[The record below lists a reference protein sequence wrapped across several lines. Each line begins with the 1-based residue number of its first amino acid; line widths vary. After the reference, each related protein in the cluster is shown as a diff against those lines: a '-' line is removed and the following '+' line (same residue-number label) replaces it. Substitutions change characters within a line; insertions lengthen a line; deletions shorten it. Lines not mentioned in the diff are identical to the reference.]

1 MAVVLPCVL
10 LDQVDQNPYQA
21 GRPTVGPG
29 APGQPPPAAVGQR
42 LVDQGAG
49 HGVLPERPKLLG
61 DVLRAECKS
70 QSRLAFQ
77 STVSHGAAGRA
88 RAATGA
94 PRVLDVGQV
103 LEDPRRGSSTR
114 GRAWPQAGR
123 VQPRGLPCEGGAVVV
138 QEALEGGGLVAC
150 EGRFRAAVL
159 VQVGHGR
166 GRYWRATA
174 GPRGAPPGTRTPN
187 RCLKSAGRRVL
198 GQR

>member
-114 GRAWPQAGR
+114 GRAWPPGR
-123 VQPRGLPCEGGAVVV
+123 PRPAPRSSMPGWRGGSPGSFGGWRPRRLRGAVP
-138 QEALEGGGLVAC
+138 GG
-150 EGRFRAAVL
+150 RA
-159 VQVGHGR
+159 R
-166 GRYWRATA
+166 PSRSRAGTILA
-174 GPRGAPPGTRTPN
+174 GDRGAKGCAARDSNPEPLP
-187 RCLKSAGRRVL
+187 
-198 GQR
+198 